1 MKRFIGKFGFVHRR
15 LWQQDGGYRVA
26 LLLGP
31 APFLGALLAAAVWGS
46 VLGLRETTYQRPP
59 WATPPT
65 GHKPWTSDADHPQTV
80 EPERPLPQVG
90 ADGALVG
97 REPGW
102 NVAVNPIQVSQ
113 TMDVDVK
120 VDSLVGFS
128 IKGPSVDM
136 EQILA
141 AGPKASQ
148 YVAVGSGFL
157 VIREPGIYAL
167 SARFER
173 PSGVAANCL
182 VRLGLGGRRILSTLN
197 VDVVRTISR
206 SYPPAWFD
214 LRPGLYPVGW
224 VFGCWHDNAVIG
236 PARLTILVGH
246 PGETMLS
253 PARPEDVIR

>member
-1 MKRFIGKFGFVHRR
+1 MKRFIGKLGFIHRR
-15 LWQQDGGYRVA
+15 LWQQGGGYRAA

-31 APFLGALLAAAVWGS
+31 APLLGVLLAGAVWGS
-46 VLGLRETTYQRPP
+46 VLSLRQRTYQPP
-59 WATPPT
+59 LWAKPPT
-65 GHKPWTSDADHPQTV
+65 GHNTWTSDADHPQTV
-80 EPERPLPQVG
+80 EPARPLPQVG

-97 REPGW
+97 RDPGW

-113 TMDVDVK
+113 TMNVDVK
-120 VDSLVGFS
+120 ADSLVGFS

-141 AGPKASQ
+141 AGPKASP

-157 VIREPGIYAL
+157 VVREPGNYAL

-182 VRLGLGGRRILSTLN
+182 VRLGFGGRRTLSTLN
-197 VDVVRTISR
+197 VDVVRTTSR
-206 SYPPAWFD
+206 NYPPAWFD
-214 LRPGLYPVGW
+214 LRPGLYPIGW
-224 VFGCWHDNAVIG
+224 VFGCWHDNVEIG
-236 PARLTILVGH
+236 PGRLTILVGH

-253 PARPEDVIR
+253 PARPDDVVR